1 MKKEDRL
8 ARALGEVDDE
18 LLEKA
23 SPSQKKHENRRK
35 RRVWLSIAACFAV
48 ALGLWMFIPFNTK
61 APDVSKYAESEYY
74 GIIQKLNVVTF
85 VKPAFKNNF
94 DKYVLNAFRG
104 ATAEDAGAGMLANGT
119 NESIRYAEVTD
130 NQVQD
135 VIEADR
141 IKRSTEHIFYL
152 SDKTLLVYDIAGEN
166 TSKIGSFT
174 VSVGNRED
182 KAEKISVYTD
192 RFEFFL
198 SMDCKTV
205 TVVAPYYVHGL
216 KQTYVDVVSL
226 DISALPA
233 ITEKGRV
240 TVSGQYESSRL
251 VDGKL
256 LLMTTF
262 DVGRNPDFS
271 NEADF
276 LPQIDD
282 GNGKKSLAAADIIA
296 PDVLSS
302 SYYTVVCKLDE
313 STLTLLDSAAFLSYP
328 GAIYVSNEEIF
339 ATRTYIKEVEI
350 DGKLYDRTMTEITRM
365 AYSGE
370 ALVHKGSFHVN
381 GSVLDQYSMD
391 VYKGVLRVVT
401 TTRDML
407 QAEKKNGDFILYDID
422 VSRITNADLYCID
435 LASGQVLSSVISFAP
450 QGETVQSA
458 RFDGDIAYVCTA
470 VQLTDPVF
478 FFDLSDYANITYKE
492 SETITGYSSSLVEL
506 GDGYLLGIGVGS
518 AWNSLKIEI
527 YKEGEQGV
535 LSVCKYEL
543 ENVSFAHEY
552 KSYFIDRENRLVGL
566 GVTKN
571 QKSGD
576 AYYIL
581 LCFDGY
587 SLHALINVPLYGE
600 DAAKRAVLIDD
611 HFYMFS
617 GEKYSVKKLY

>member
-1 MKKEDRL
+1 MKKENRL
-8 ARALGEVDDE
+8 AQALGDVDDE

-23 SPSQKKHENRRK
+23 SPSQKRSVK
-35 RRVWLSIAACFAV
+35 RTKRTVWLSIAACFAV

-74 GIIQKLNVVTF
+74 GIIQKLNAVTF

-94 DKYVLNAFRG
+94 DKYVLNIFRG
-104 ATAEDAGAGMLANGT
+104 AAAEDAGASKDSAS
-119 NESIRYAEVTD
+119 ESIRYAEVTD
-130 NQVQD
+130 NQVQG

-152 SDKTLLVYDIAGEN
+152 SGKTLTVYNILGEN
-166 TSKIGSFT
+166 TSKIGEFT
-174 VSVGNRED
+174 LSIGKNGDTSRR
-182 KAEKISVYTD
+182 ISLYTD
-192 RFEFFL
+192 KWDFFL
-198 SMDCKTV
+198 SIDCKTV
-205 TVVAPYYVHGL
+205 TVVAPYYDHGA
-216 KQTYVDVVSL
+216 KQTFVDVVSL
-226 DISALPA
+226 DVSGLPT

-240 TVSGQYESSRL
+240 TVSGQYESARL
-251 VDGKL
+251 VDGNL

-271 NEADF
+271 NEAEF

-302 SYYTVVCKLDE
+302 AYYTVVCKLEE
-313 STLTLLDSAAFLSYP
+313 STLALLDSAAFLSYP
-328 GAIYVSNEEIF
+328 GAIYVSPEEIF
-339 ATRTYIKEVEI
+339 VTRAYTTEVEI
-350 DGKLYDRTMTEITRM
+350 NGKLYDRTMTEIGRM
-365 AYSGE
+365 DYSGE

-401 TTRDML
+401 TTRDLL
-407 QAEKKNGDFILYDID
+407 QAEKKNGDFIAYDID

-435 LASGQVLSSVISFAP
+435 LASGLVLGSAISFAP

-458 RFDGDIAYVCTA
+458 RFDGDVAYVCTA
-470 VQLTDPVF
+470 VELTDPVF
-478 FFDLSDYANITYKE
+478 YFDLSDYANITYKE
-492 SETITGYSSSLVEL
+492 SATITGYSSSLVEL

-518 AWNSLKIEI
+518 SWDSLKVEV
-527 YKEGEQGV
+527 YREGEQGV
-535 LSVCKYEL
+535 ESVCKYEL

-571 QKSGD
+571 QKSSD
-576 AYYIL
+576 ARYIL

-587 SLHALINVPLYGE
+587 RLHELVNLPLEGNNAE
-600 DAAKRAVLIDD
+600 KRAVLIDD

-617 GEKYSVKKLY
+617 TEEYLVKKLY

>member
-1 MKKEDRL
+1 MKKENRL
-8 ARALGEVDDE
+8 AEALGDVDDE

-23 SPSQKKHENRRK
+23 SPSQKKSAK
-35 RRVWLSIAACFAV
+35 RTKRTVWLSIAACLAV

-61 APDVSKYAESEYY
+61 APDVSQYAESEYY
-74 GIIQKLNVVTF
+74 GIIQKLNAVTF
-85 VKPAFKNNF
+85 AKPAFKNNF
-94 DKYVLNAFRG
+94 DKYVLNIFRG
-104 ATAEDAGAGMLANGT
+104 AAAEDAGASKDSAS
-119 NESIRYAEVTD
+119 ESIRYAEVTD
-130 NQVQD
+130 NQVQN

-152 SDKTLLVYDIAGEN
+152 SAKKLVVYDIAKED
-166 TSKIGSFT
+166 TSKIAEFA
-174 VSVGNRED
+174 VSVGDSESSSQ
-182 KAEKISVYTD
+182 KISLYTD
-192 RFEFFL
+192 KWDFFL
-198 SMDCKTV
+198 SVDCKTV
-205 TVVAPYYVHGL
+205 TIVAPYYDHSA
-216 KQTYVDVVSL
+216 KQLYVDVVSL
-226 DISALPA
+226 DVSALPA

-262 DVGRNPDFS
+262 GVNRNPDFS
-271 NEADF
+271 NEAEF

-302 SYYTVVCKLDE
+302 AYYTVVCKLEE
-313 STLTLLDSAAFLSYP
+313 STLALLDSAAFLSYP
-328 GAIYVSNEEIF
+328 GAIYVSPEEIF
-339 ATRTYIKEVEI
+339 VTRAYTTEVEI
-350 DGKLYDRTMTEITRM
+350 NGKLYDRTMTEIGRM
-365 AYSGE
+365 DYSGE

-450 QGETVQSA
+450 QGETVQSV
-458 RFDGDIAYVCTA
+458 RFNGEDAYVCTA
-470 VQLTDPVF
+470 VELTDPVF

-506 GDGYLLGIGVGS
+506 GDGYLLGIGIGS
-518 AWNSLKIEI
+518 ARDSLKIEI

-535 LSVCKYEL
+535 ISVCKYEL
-543 ENVSFAHEY
+543 ENVSYAHEY
-552 KSYFIDRENRLVGL
+552 KSYFIDRESRFIGL
-566 GVTKN
+566 GVTKY
-571 QKSGD
+571 QESKD
-576 AYYIL
+576 TRYIL

-587 SLHALINVPLYGE
+587 RLQELINAPLDGN
-600 DAAKRAVLIDD
+600 DAEKRAVLIDD

-617 GEKYSVKKLY
+617 TEEYLVKKLY